1 MHITTYLLILDAQ
14 PVLSVWSLDLD
25 NNLITL
31 NFSAQLNPTNNRMT
45 IDCTA
50 VLIGP
55 SVGNISMAIQLLPSV
70 VGLQVDDTT
79 ATCDLGMEFRS
90 ILNANPAL
98 GTGPDNTFLYYDP
111 SRAAGGAL
119 LVDSANITFSETDGI
134 QATQVLPDSS
144 PPVLILLDLNL
155 NAGFLIFIFDQPV
168 NISTWNFTDFSFQDS
183 GYNNTTAPI
192 IVPLTGG
199 AITYCDRTVQPILVT
214 TERCVLQF
222 LTLSDLNALKLLV
235 LQQTIWINVTLNH
248 TSTLVDD
255 FGGNSIVLL
264 HNNRLTGIVYDHTA
278 PEVISCDL
286 DLLSNQLTLEI
297 TEVIDVSSFLF
308 SSITIQNSPSTSIS
322 GVMYTLT
329 GGTLSTA
336 SASSSTIVINLLP
349 SDAENIIN
357 FREITESSAY
367 LSLSFAS
374 FVDLGGNYVNPIHG
388 LLCASTATG

>member
-31 NFSAQLNPTNNRMT
+31 NFSAQLNPANNGMI

-50 VLIGP
+50 ILIGP

-79 ATCDLGMEFRS
+79 ATCHLGMEFRS
-90 ILNANPAL
+90 ILNSNPAL
-98 GTGPDNTFLYYDP
+98 GTDPDNTFLYYDP

-119 LVDSANITFSETDGI
+119 LVDSANETFSETDGF

-144 PPVLILLDLNL
+144 PPVLIYLYLDLN
-155 NAGFLIFIFDQPV
+155 GFLIFIFNQPV
-168 NISTWNFTDFSFQDS
+168 NISTWNFTDFSFQVS

-199 AITYCDRTVQPILVT
+199 AITDCDGIVLVT
-214 TERCVLQF
+214 TRHCVLQF
-222 LTLSDLNALKLLV
+222 LTLSDLNALKLSV
-235 LQQTIWINVTLNH
+235 FQQTLLIDFTFNH
-248 TSTLVDD
+248 TSTLVND

-264 HNNRLTGIVYDHTA
+264 HNNILLSIVYDHTA

-308 SSITIQNSPSTSIS
+308 SGITIQNSPNTSIS

-336 SASSSTIVINLLP
+336 SASSSTIVISLLP

-357 FREITESSAY
+357 LREITELSAY
-367 LSLSFAS
+367 LSLSFTS

-388 LLCASTATG
+388 LLCASTAAG